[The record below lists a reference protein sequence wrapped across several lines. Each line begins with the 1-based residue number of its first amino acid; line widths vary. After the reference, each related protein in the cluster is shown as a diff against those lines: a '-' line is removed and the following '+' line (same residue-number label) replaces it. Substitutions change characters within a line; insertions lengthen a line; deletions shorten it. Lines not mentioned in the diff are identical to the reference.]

1 MGKISQAKK
10 KERRKDF
17 QKVKFK
23 VGKTLPKNTNETRAT
38 FKARTLVLKQQFKT
52 DKEGP
57 VSHRNLSWK
66 VRFYGSEYMVQNHL
80 ELVKNKNPSFF
91 VVNKS
96 ILLELREKKFKIFK
110 LNYDCET

>member
-38 FKARTLVLKQQFKT
+38 FKAKTLVLKQQFKT

-57 VSHRNLSWK
+57 VSHRNLTWK
-66 VRFYGSEYMVQNHL
+66 VRYSNWLHLRIYKLSE
-80 ELVKNKNPSFF
+80 KNENRIIKKSQFF
-91 VVNKS
+91 DS
-96 ILLELREKKFKIFK
+96 KKP
-110 LNYDCET
+110 

>member
-1 MGKISQAKK
+1 MGKISAAKK

-23 VGKTLPKNTNETRAT
+23 VGKKLPKNLNETRAT
-38 FKARTLVLKQQFKT
+38 FKAKTLILKKQFT

-66 VRFYGSEYMVQNHL
+66 VS
-80 ELVKNKNPSFF
+80 KIISF
-91 VVNKS
+91 S
-96 ILLELREKKFKIFK
+96 SLKKLFSHS
-110 LNYDCET
+110 N

>member
-1 MGKISQAKK
+1 LFKKQQNKKIKKRMGKISAAKK

-23 VGKTLPKNTNETRAT
+23 VGKKLPKNLNETRAT
-38 FKARTLVLKQQFKT
+38 FKAKTLILKKQFTT

-66 VRFYGSEYMVQNHL
+66 VRHTPL
-80 ELVKNKNPSFF
+80 HPPTP
-91 VVNKS
+91 
-96 ILLELREKKFKIFK
+96 IH
-110 LNYDCET
+110 

>member
-1 MGKISQAKK
+1 MGKTSGAKK

-23 VGKTLPKNTNETRAT
+23 VGKRLPKNLNETRAN
-38 FKARTLVLKQQFKT
+38 FKAKTLILKQQFHL

-66 VRFYGSEYMVQNHL
+66 ELLAHL
-80 ELVKNKNPSFF
+80 GHYNKAIKLDAIASIRELLAAN
-91 VVNKS
+91 
-96 ILLELREKKFKIFK
+96 R
-110 LNYDCET
+110 